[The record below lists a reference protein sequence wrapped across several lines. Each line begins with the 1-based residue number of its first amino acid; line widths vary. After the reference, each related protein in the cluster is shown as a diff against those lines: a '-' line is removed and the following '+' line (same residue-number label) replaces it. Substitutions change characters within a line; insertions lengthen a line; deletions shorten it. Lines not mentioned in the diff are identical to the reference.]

1 VTGPAWL
8 PDRDHLAKLRK
19 RAAARHVIR
28 ELARGNV
35 RKVLVQMAMTMHRY
49 GRVQNQAG
57 AINELVVV
65 LNLIELAIR
74 AHKVILAGNP
84 AVITAPEG
92 FAEQEAAIAMIRSE
106 SHFDALLMRAAG
118 RAYLDGEAVMRAN
131 YHPRLGTIVRLE
143 SNDEWLPVGADGP
156 DMQPEV
162 YERRWFVERMDGR
175 RKVTYLRVERH
186 RVDPVLGGVID
197 QEAYLCPVRDVF
209 VALDDARLR
218 PVELAAVTPENTPEP
233 LTQTGLDRSTV
244 YRLVTDFDAD
254 DMPRMLLDDSDH
266 ALFDT
271 TAAAFS
277 RLARTMEVHG
287 KAKVRVGEEMIDAD
301 GKVDLSRDAIHDPD
315 KLFEYIIANYDF
327 EGLRDWALKIQQMNM
342 VRLGMSPALHG
353 IRHDAGATPDTF
365 DKLRLESTGALM
377 CAGIARTYCEPALE
391 SLMYVATWMESR
403 RGLNG
408 WPVGE
413 VDATLHP
420 EIPADIVDRA
430 RGWGEMVQNRMVDE
444 EYAIRRLHG
453 DGAAPGILARLAAQD
468 EARARRDQAA
478 IFGGMGFGGGGA
490 RPTEPTD
497 PATPEPAA
505 DPAAAA
511 AGGAA

>member
-1 VTGPAWL
+1 MGPAWIA
-8 PDRDHLAKLRK
+8 DREHMARLRK
-19 RAAARHVIR
+19 RAEARHIIR

-49 GRVQNQAG
+49 GRVRNQAG

-92 FAEQEAAIAMIRSE
+92 YTEQEAAIAMIRSE
-106 SHFDALLMRAAG
+106 SHFDALLMRTAG

-156 DMQPEV
+156 DMQPEA
-162 YERRWFVERMDGR
+162 YERRWFVNRTEGR
-175 RKVTYLRVERH
+175 RTVTYLRVERH
-186 RVDPVLGGVID
+186 RVDPALGGVID
-197 QEAYLCPVRDVF
+197 QEAYICPVRDVF
-209 VALDDARLR
+209 VGLADERLR
-218 PVELAAVTPENTPEP
+218 PASLAMVTPDATPEP
-233 LTQTGLDRSTV
+233 IEQTGLDRNTV
-244 YRLVTDFDAD
+244 YRMVTDFDAD

-277 RLARTMEVHG
+277 RLARTMEIHG
-287 KAKVRVGEEMIDAD
+287 KAKVRVGEQSLDKDGSFDA
-301 GKVDLSRDAIHDPD
+301 SRDAIVDPD

-377 CAGIARTYCEPALE
+377 CAGIARAYFEPALE

-403 RGLNG
+403 RGING

-413 VDATLHP
+413 IDATLHP

-468 EARARRDQAA
+468 EARAQRDQAA
-478 IFGGMGFGGGGA
+478 IFGGMGFGA
-490 RPTEPTD
+490 RPPEPTD
-497 PATPEPAA
+497 PAAPEPAA
-505 DPAAAA
+505 DPAAAG